1 MDTVTYTI
9 DQICEMTGV
18 PRRTVRYY
26 VEEGLLERP
35 IGRGRGGNYLDS
47 HVERLRKIKSL
58 QEQGWTLSSIER
70 HLKIRSTADALEV
83 LSAAESSWQ
92 EKVDRLDSHVI
103 ERIVTPAP
111 EEEAESRSLQ
121 AAANTGV
128 RRTVRTAFLIARG
141 SRSSSTGNRGGP
153 VPQDPGDRPHRNH
166 HSVREGVS
174 HVQGEHRRIQPRDP

>member
-26 VEEGLLERP
+26 VEEGLLEPP

-70 HLKIRSTADALEV
+70 HLKTRSTADALEV
-83 LSAAESSWQ
+83 PSAARSSGQ
-92 EKVDRLDSHVI
+92 EKVDRLDSHGI
-103 ERIVTPAP
+103 ERIATPAP

-121 AAANTGV
+121 AAADTSL
-128 RRTVRTAFLIARG
+128 RRTVRSAFLIA
-141 SRSSSTGNRGGP
+141 
-153 VPQDPGDRPHRNH
+153 PGIEIVVDRE
-166 HSVREGVS
+166 SEAALS
-174 HVQGEHRRIQPRDP
+174 RRIQEIVRIATTILSGKE

>member
-26 VEEGLLERP
+26 VEEGLLESP

-70 HLKIRSTADALEV
+70 HLKTRSMEHALEV
-83 LSAAESSWQ
+83 PSAVESSGQ
-92 EKVDRLDSHVI
+92 EKVDWFDTHGI
-103 ERIVTPAP
+103 DRIVASAP
-111 EEEAESRSLQ
+111 EEEAETRSLQ
-121 AAANTGV
+121 TAADTGV
-128 RRTVRTAFLIARG
+128 RRTVRSAFQIAPGIEIVVNRETEATL
-141 SRSSSTGNRGGP
+141 SRKI
-153 VPQDPGDRPHRNH
+153 HEI
-166 HSVREGVS
+166 VRIATTILSGKE
-174 HVQGEHRRIQPRDP
+174 